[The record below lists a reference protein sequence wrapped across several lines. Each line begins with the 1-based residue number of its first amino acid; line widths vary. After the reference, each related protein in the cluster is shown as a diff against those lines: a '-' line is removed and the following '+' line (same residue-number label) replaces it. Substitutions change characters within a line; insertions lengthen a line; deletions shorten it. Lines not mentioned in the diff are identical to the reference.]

1 MVGFCW
7 IGSVGYKNCLLKDV
21 EIFFFLLVDA
31 VRRYYYIEDLLVGFK
46 IVYIKCIYIIMYGE
60 KGWIGWL
67 FFFKNLLYIFYYKDY
82 FFYFFNI
89 ICFESNKYDYL
100 INK

>member
-1 MVGFCW
+1 
-7 IGSVGYKNCLLKDV
+7 
-21 EIFFFLLVDA
+21 
-31 VRRYYYIEDLLVGFK
+31 
-46 IVYIKCIYIIMYGE
+46 MYGE

-67 FFFKNLLYIFYYKDY
+67 FFFRNLLYIFYYKDY
-82 FFYFFNI
+82 FFYVFNI